1 MIHMNLPC
9 ASAKI
14 YPSPLKVAPAKENIM
29 RTCLI
34 LLAHGSPDPRWRA
47 PFEKLAATL
56 KAELGAG
63 RVKLAY
69 LEYAAPS
76 LEDVAGELAREGE
89 GQCRLRILPLFMSG
103 GGHVARDIP
112 DLVAALGW
120 KYPEIEAEILP
131 AAGEHPK
138 VVAAIGD
145 IAVEALG

>member
-1 MIHMNLPC
+1 
-9 ASAKI
+9 
-14 YPSPLKVAPAKENIM
+14 M

-56 KAELGAG
+56 KAEFGAD

-103 GGHVARDIP
+103 GGHVDRDIP
-112 DLVAALGW
+112 GLVAALGW
-120 KYPEIEAEILP
+120 KYPEIAAEILP

-138 VVAAIGD
+138 VLAALRE
-145 IAVEALG
+145 IAGEALRLPRNT

>member
-1 MIHMNLPC
+1 MLN
-9 ASAKI
+9 
-14 YPSPLKVAPAKENIM
+14 
-29 RTCLI
+29 TCLI

-56 KAELGAG
+56 KAELGAK

-69 LEYAAPS
+69 LEFVAPS

-103 GGHVARDIP
+103 GGHVAQDIP
-112 DLVAALGW
+112 ALVAALSW

-131 AAGEHPK
+131 PVGEDPR

-145 IAVEALG
+145 IAAEALG

>member
-1 MIHMNLPC
+1 MIHMNRPC
-9 ASAKI
+9 SSVKI
-14 YPSPLKVAPAKENIM
+14 YPSPPKSAPAKENTM

-69 LEYAAPS
+69 LDYAAPS

-103 GGHVARDIP
+103 GGHVAQDIP
-112 DLVAALGW
+112 ALVAALGW
-120 KYPEIEAEILP
+120 KYPEIEAEVLP
-131 AAGEHPK
+131 PVGEDPR
-138 VVAAIGD
+138 VVAAIGG
-145 IAVEALG
+145 IAAEALG

>member
-1 MIHMNLPC
+1 
-9 ASAKI
+9 
-14 YPSPLKVAPAKENIM
+14 M

-47 PFEKLAATL
+47 PFEKLTATL
-56 KAELGAG
+56 KAKLGTD

-69 LEYAAPS
+69 LEYVAPS

-112 DLVAALGW
+112 TLVAALAW
-120 KYPEIEAEILP
+120 TYPEIEAEILP
-131 AAGEHPK
+131 PVGEHPR

-145 IAVEALG
+145 IAAEALG

>member
-1 MIHMNLPC
+1 M
-9 ASAKI
+9 K
-14 YPSPLKVAPAKENIM
+14 K
-29 RTCLI
+29 TCLI

-69 LEYAAPS
+69 LEYVAPS
-76 LEDVAGELAREGE
+76 LEEVAGELAREGE

-103 GGHVARDIP
+103 GGHVTRDIP

-120 KYPEIEAEILP
+120 KYPEIVAEILP
-131 AAGEHPK
+131 PVGEHPR
-138 VVAAIGD
+138 VVAAIGEV
-145 IAVEALG
+145 AAEALG